1 MNKKVM
7 IMLSILLT
15 FTMCKKKEVEEIT
28 TYNEQI
34 NGHEYVDLGLPSG
47 LKWATCNVGASLP
60 SEYGNYYA
68 WGEIEP
74 KDNYTQ
80 ENCLTWGQEIGDIS
94 GNPQYDAARAN
105 WGGTWRMPT
114 KSEFEEF
121 IEECEWEWTS
131 EGENRGYRVTGTN
144 GNSIFLPA
152 AGYWRGTLPNAD
164 GMGGYCWSSTPGD
177 YHPQNA
183 YNIIFYSENSFMHW
197 YYRDYGLS
205 VRPVSE

>member
-80 ENCLTWGQEIGDIS
+80 ENRID
-94 GNPQYDAARAN
+94 R
-105 WGGTWRMPT
+105 RM
-114 KSEFEEF
+114 
-121 IEECEWEWTS
+121 
-131 EGENRGYRVTGTN
+131 
-144 GNSIFLPA
+144 
-152 AGYWRGTLPNAD
+152 
-164 GMGGYCWSSTPGD
+164 
-177 YHPQNA
+177 
-183 YNIIFYSENSFMHW
+183 
-197 YYRDYGLS
+197 
-205 VRPVSE
+205 

>member
-1 MNKKVM
+1 MNKKIM

-74 KDNYTQ
+74 KENYTQ

-114 KSEFEEF
+114 KSEFEEL

-152 AGYWRGTLPNAD
+152 AGGRDGTSLYYA
-164 GMGGYCWSSTPGD
+164 GSYGRYWSSAPNEGD
-177 YHPQNA
+177 TRSA
-183 YNIIFYSENSFMHW
+183 YSLDFYSDNHDTGWTSR
-197 YYRDYGLS
+197 YDGRS

>member
-80 ENCLTWGQEIGDIS
+80 EN
-94 GNPQYDAARAN
+94 
-105 WGGTWRMPT
+105 
-114 KSEFEEF
+114 
-121 IEECEWEWTS
+121 